1 MKKNVELYL
10 QMCCK
15 PAMEGYLAVLPEL
28 GQLCWIVE
36 RFNWPLLDD
45 YFQSITLSND
55 ENSFM
60 LQVWNNYTNHRDCPE
75 CTSVVSSDITLKEL
89 HLDLQRI
96 AKIESVKKIA
106 EWIPHWEKEIEA
118 IISDLS
124 QKGTGV
130 LDPRIRLL
138 SEKLQKIRS
147 LVNNHEKDSEVKE
160 LLDLQKKLGAEI
172 ERFD

>member
-15 PAMEGYLAVLPEL
+15 PAMEDKLVLIPEP

-36 RFNWPLLDD
+36 KFNWPLLDD
-45 YFQSITLSND
+45 YFQSITLSDNED
-55 ENSFM
+55 SFM
-60 LQVWNNYTNHRDCPE
+60 LQVWNTYTDPDCPE

-89 HLDLQRI
+89 HLNLQRM
-96 AKIESVKKIA
+96 AKAESIKKIA
-106 EWIPHWEKEIEA
+106 KWIPHWEKEIGA

-124 QKGTGV
+124 QQGIGI
-130 LDPRIRLL
+130 LDPRLKSV
-138 SEKLQKIRS
+138 SEKLYKIRS
-147 LVNNHEKDSEVKE
+147 LVNNHDKDSEIKE
-160 LLDLQKKLGAEI
+160 LLHLQRKLGAEI

>member
-15 PAMEGYLAVLPEL
+15 PAMEDGLVIIPKP
-28 GQLCWIVE
+28 GQLSWIVE
-36 RFNWPLLDD
+36 KFNWPLLDD
-45 YFQSITLSND
+45 YFQSITLSDD

-60 LQVWNNYTNHRDCPE
+60 LQIWDTQSDSDYPE
-75 CTSVVSSDITLKEL
+75 CTSVVSSDIILKEL
-89 HLDLQRI
+89 HLDLQHI

-106 EWIPHWEKEIEA
+106 KWIPHWEKEIEA
-118 IISDLS
+118 IINDLS
-124 QKGTGV
+124 QNGIGV
-130 LDPRIRLL
+130 LDPRVKSL
-138 SEKLQKIRS
+138 SEKLYKIRS

-160 LLDLQKKLGAEI
+160 LLDLQKKLGTEL